1 MRIQYCDSKVRT
13 EREFNRS
20 FLIQNIPW
28 DVSLR
33 DLFHQSRTFGLV
45 KDLCITDRS
54 SSEQS
59 ERQRRNPSLA
69 LLEFQDKWSATKF
82 LNRYKRYPFFDGIE
96 VKPFFFNLKK
106 PPVSR
111 ETLETPPV
119 AWKLQLFHQ
128 KS

>member
-1 MRIQYCDSKVRT
+1 MGMVRRVAASRVALEFSSWLLSVRIQYCDSKVRT

-33 DLFHQSRTFGLV
+33 DLFHQSRTFGLI

-59 ERQRRNPSLA
+59 ERQRRHPRLA
-69 LLEFQDKWSATKF
+69 LLEFRDKWSATK
-82 LNRYKRYPFFDGIE
+82 
-96 VKPFFFNLKK
+96 
-106 PPVSR
+106 
-111 ETLETPPV
+111 
-119 AWKLQLFHQ
+119 
-128 KS
+128 